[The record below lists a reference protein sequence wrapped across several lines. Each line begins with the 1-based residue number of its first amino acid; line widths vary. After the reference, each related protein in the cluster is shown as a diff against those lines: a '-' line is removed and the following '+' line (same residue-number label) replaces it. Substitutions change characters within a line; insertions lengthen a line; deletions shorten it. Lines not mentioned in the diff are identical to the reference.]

1 MIYLNL
7 VANTQEEM
15 TVKEHLQEMVNET
28 LAEKINNGVI
38 IEKDGKRL
46 LNKKD
51 LQGFVEFA
59 KQETEKTIAEKK
71 GTVAVCVNGQT
82 IMNWAIHYFEEDSI
96 EGKLYNEDGTEY
108 TPPKPVQRTP
118 APIVT
123 TPKPQPKPQMSLFD
137 LIPQAEEQPQPAA
150 IKETDDEEPTEE
162 EIHDAMDE
170 LAAEEQRQELEQPK
184 PTCSP
189 VYQKYM
195 DIQNKYPDAIVVYRL
210 GDFYE
215 VFGDNAKTI
224 ANELDL
230 TLTGRD
236 CGLAERVPMIG
247 FPYHAADAYIQKIVD
262 CGYKV
267 AVTENLN
274 DVRIS
279 EPAPIKEETDD
290 GKHWIDDKTY
300 VDDEGEVHNV
310 DEEEELKQALEFAK
324 AFDKNAL
331 AILYEIFN
339 NEIDLQ

>member
-1 MIYLNL
+1 MKLNL
-7 VANTQEEM
+7 ETKNGSQECIKKYLE
-15 TVKEHLQEMVNET
+15 ENASPE
-28 LAEKINNGVI
+28 LAKKINNGVV
-38 IEKDGKRL
+38 IEKDGKKLINR
-46 LNKKD
+46 KD
-51 LQGFVEFA
+51 LDDFWAFATKKANETKSSYVEN
-59 KQETEKTIAEKK
+59 ETVF
-71 GTVAVCVNGQT
+71 G
-82 IMNWAIHYFEEDSI
+82 WAIHFFEEDSI

-118 APIVT
+118 APTVT
-123 TPKPQPKPQMSLFD
+123 PPKPQPKPQMSLFD
-137 LIPQAEEQPQPAA
+137 LIPEEEEQPQPTA
-150 IKETDDEEPTEE
+150 IEETDDEEPTEE
-162 EIHDAMDE
+162 IHEAMNK
-170 LAAEEQRQELEQPK
+170 LAEEEQRQEVKPSK
-184 PTCSP
+184 PTGSP

-195 DIQNKYPDAIVVYRL
+195 EIQNNYPDAIVVYRL

-215 VFGDNAKTI
+215 VFGDNAKII

-279 EPAPIKEETDD
+279 EPASIKEEPSD

-331 AILYEIFN
+331 AILYDIFN

>member
-1 MIYLNL
+1 MILTLKTKNGSQECIKKYL
-7 VANTQEEM
+7 EENASP
-15 TVKEHLQEMVNET
+15 E
-28 LAEKINNGVI
+28 LAKKINNGVPVQ
-38 IEKDGKRL
+38 KDGKTVI
-46 LNKKD
+46 NKKD
-51 LQGFVEFA
+51 LDGFWAYASQKARATKESY
-59 KQETEKTIAEKK
+59 TENEVVF
-71 GTVAVCVNGQT
+71 G
-82 IMNWAIHYFEEDSI
+82 WAMDYFNDDSI
-96 EGKLYNEDGTEY
+96 IGTLYTEDGKKY
-108 TPPKPVQRTP
+108 NAPKTTVQPVP
-118 APIVT
+118 APTVT
-123 TPKPQPKPQMSLFD
+123 PPKPQPKPQLSMFD
-137 LIPQAEEQPQPAA
+137 LIPKEEEQPQPTA
-150 IKETDDEEPTEE
+150 IEETDDEEPTEE
-162 EIHDAMDE
+162 EIHEAMDE
-170 LAAEEQRQELEQPK
+170 LAEEEQRQEVKPSK
-184 PTCSP
+184 PTGSP

-195 DIQNKYPDAIVVYRL
+195 EIQNKYPDAIVVYRL

-236 CGLAERVPMIG
+236 CGLAERIPMIG
-247 FPYHAADAYIQKIVD
+247 FPYHAADSYIQKIVD

-274 DVRIS
+274 EVRIS
-279 EPAPIKEETDD
+279 EPAPIEEEPSD